1 VVAAVAS
8 FPWTEMMP
16 PTADTQVSNYKGD
29 ANMADYLNTFTF
41 INKEDSETVLNPFTL
56 VRLVN
61 FDEDTKW
68 TVEAVDVNALT
79 ANAVAV
85 RTREIEKELENAQ
98 EANRLLAA
106 WNDDKAR
113 KLNGALSEVR
123 QFVIDNEV
131 WRHLGGGQAFIDE
144 MVEYGMEPLTKKYR
158 FEVTCSF
165 TAEGEVVVEMD
176 ASEHDIRVAIQE
188 AVTQESF
195 HLSDYDDGEV
205 SVAFDDSYAGVEVD
219 DTSMYEC

>member
-1 VVAAVAS
+1 VVAAVAP
-8 FPWTEMMP
+8 FPWAEMVP

-29 ANMADYLNTFTF
+29 ANMANYLNTFTF
-41 INKEDSETVLNPFTL
+41 TSKIDAEEVMNPFTL

-61 FDEDTKW
+61 FDGEDVKW
-68 TVEAVDVNALT
+68 TVDATDVEALT

-85 RTREIEKELENAQ
+85 RTREIEKGLETAQ
-98 EANRLLAA
+98 EANRLLTA

-123 QFVIDNEV
+123 QFIIDNEV
-131 WRHLGGGQAFIDE
+131 WDMGGGQAFIDE